1 MSLQSILAERKHNE
15 LMRTFPALSMALWRG
30 DVSPAEH
37 LTIMRHSIERSA
49 QWRRL
54 NAWQYDHP
62 RHLAMVRAYHE
73 ALASHGEK
81 ETRDLGR
88 CTHQA

>member
-1 MSLQSILAERKHNE
+1 MTLQTIISERKQSE

-30 DVSPAEH
+30 DVSPAER
-37 LTIMRHSIERSA
+37 LAIMRHSIERSA

-62 RHLAMVRAYHE
+62 RHCAMVRAYHE
-73 ALASHGEK
+73 ALAKHGEEK
-81 ETRDLGR
+81 AGDVGR
-88 CTHQA
+88 CAD